1 MILGK
6 RHPPEVAETYHK
18 MFNCCSKQQDY
29 DNALIF
35 YKQSLIIEKW
45 TKEIQYQQQKQFIRI
60 GLVNEDL
67 GLLDD
72 ASEYYDNALKNRMK
86 ILGSN
91 DIDVAFSLQRYDSL
105 KIY

>member
-1 MILGK
+1 MNQGDSVSAAKTIHSNWFGK
-6 RHPPEVAETYHK
+6 
-18 MFNCCSKQQDY
+18 
-29 DNALIF
+29 
-35 YKQSLIIEKW
+35 
-45 TKEIQYQQQKQFIRI
+45 
-60 GLVNEDL
+60 LVKEDL